1 MSVIR
6 SSKRSAWWLAA
17 VGTVVGLGLV
27 GCSSSGTSKSDAG
40 AAPVRQP
47 GAAQPAQGGAAQ
59 GDMAQ
64 QPPAAGDK
72 AAPPAGVP
80 AQFTVDNRSMIFTG
94 TVTVRVT
101 DVERA
106 AADASSLATAAGG
119 FVGGD
124 DRTSA
129 KNQSQARMTLRVP
142 SARFSSVVDS
152 IAKLGKEESRQLS
165 TEDVTDQVTD
175 VDARIATGQAGV
187 DRVRDLIAKAASISE
202 IVSLESELS
211 RREADLESLKSRK
224 RKLDD
229 QTTLSTITAVLLGPE
244 AAAKPAPK
252 KHETGFL
259 AGLKSGWH
267 SFATSMGV
275 LATVVGALLPWLV
288 ALAVPVAVV
297 LWWARRTRRPRTASA
312 PVSE

>member
-6 SSKRSAWWLAA
+6 SAKRSAGWLAA
-17 VGTVVGLGLV
+17 VGLVVGLGLA
-27 GCSSSGTSKSDAG
+27 GCSSSGGTSRSDSG
-40 AAPVRQP
+40 AAPVKQP
-47 GAAQPAQGGAAQ
+47 GAAQPAQG
-59 GDMAQ
+59 DLAQ

-72 AAPPAGVP
+72 AAPPAQQPGVP
-80 AQFTVDNRSMIFTG
+80 AQFTIDNRSMIFTG

-106 AADASSLATAAGG
+106 AADASTLAPAAGG

-129 KNQSQARMTLRVP
+129 RNQSQARMTLRVP

-175 VDARIATGQAGV
+175 VDARIATGQASV
-187 DRVRDLIAKAASISE
+187 DRVRDLLAKAANISE

-229 QTTLSTITAVLLGPE
+229 QTTLSTITAVLLGPD

-252 KHETGFL
+252 KPETGFL

-267 SFATSMGV
+267 SFAASMGV

-288 ALAVPVAVV
+288 ALAIPVGVA
-297 LWWARRTRRPRTASA
+297 LWWIRRNRRPGPAPAS
-312 PVSE
+312 E

>member
-6 SSKRSAWWLAA
+6 SARRSTGWLAA
-17 VGTVVGLGLV
+17 VGLVVGLGLA
-27 GCSSSGTSKSDAG
+27 GCSASGGTSRSDSG
-40 AAPVRQP
+40 AAPVKQP
-47 GAAQPAQGGAAQ
+47 GQAQPAQ

-72 AAPPAGVP
+72 VAPPAQQPGVP
-80 AQFTVDNRSMIFTG
+80 AQFSTDSRSMIFTG

-129 KNQSQARMTLRVP
+129 KDQSQARMTLRVP

-152 IAKLGKEESRQLS
+152 VAKLGKEESRQLS

-175 VDARIATGQAGV
+175 VDARIATGQASV
-187 DRVRDLIAKAASISE
+187 DRVRDLLAKAASISE

-229 QTTLSTITAVLLGPE
+229 QTTLSTITAVLLGPD

-267 SFATSMGV
+267 SFAASMGV

-288 ALAVPVAVV
+288 ALAVPVAVA
-297 LWWARRTRRPRTASA
+297 LWWARRTRRPRPSPA
-312 PVSE
+312 E

>member
-6 SSKRSAWWLAA
+6 SSKRSAGWLAA
-17 VGTVVGLGLV
+17 VGLVVGLGLV
-27 GCSSSGTSKSDAG
+27 GCSSSGGTSRSDSG
-40 AAPVRQP
+40 AAPVKQP

-59 GDMAQ
+59 GDLAQ

-80 AQFTVDNRSMIFTG
+80 AQFSIDTRSMIFTG

-124 DRTSA
+124 DRSSA
-129 KNQSQARMTLRVP
+129 KDQSQARMTLRVP

-175 VDARIATGQAGV
+175 VEARIATGQAGV

-244 AAAKPAPK
+244 AAKPAPK

-267 SFATSMGV
+267 SFAASMGV

-288 ALAVPVAVV
+288 ALAVPVAIA
-297 LWWARRTRRPRTASA
+297 LWWVRRTRRPHPSTA
-312 PVSE
+312 E